1 MTFRVDSSG
10 MRKKSLMVLLIAAL
24 IITYGGCSGN
34 GSKEAVSSGEDFL
47 LNTYCTI
54 TIYDT
59 QKEALIREAFVYAR
73 SLENQLSRTV
83 ETSEIWAFNH
93 SAPGEFQLSA
103 QAAAVIEKGLSYS
116 QKSEGLFDITIGSLT
131 ELWNFSAQQPVVPD
145 SAAIQE
151 ALAHVG
157 YSKVEL
163 IHRESAD
170 LYFLTKKDMD
180 THLDLGGIAKGY
192 IADQTALFLEEEGVT
207 SAVVNFGGNVVV
219 VGEKPDGSPWVI
231 GVEKPFSG
239 QEEES
244 IETRDLVGTVSIQ
257 SGSVVTSGTY
267 ERKFYQDGKLYYHIL
282 DPNTGYPRETDV
294 ISVTITGASST
305 ECDALSTTCL
315 MLGLEK
321 GRALI
326 ESTDGYEGV
335 FIAEDGTVSFTQGA
349 GFTAY

>member
-1 MTFRVDSSG
+1 MTFRVEQSG
-10 MRKKSLMVLLIAAL
+10 KRKKSLRVLLIAAL
-24 IITYGGCSGN
+24 IITHGGCSGN
-34 GSKEAVSSGEDFL
+34 ASREAVSSGEDFL

-59 QKEALIREAFVYAR
+59 QKEALIRDAFAYAR
-73 SLENQLSRTV
+73 SLENKLSRTV

-103 QAAAVIEKGLSYS
+103 QAAEVIEKGLSYG

-131 ELWNFSAQQPVVPD
+131 ELWDFSAVQPVVPD
-145 SAAIQE
+145 STAIQE
-151 ALAHVG
+151 ALGHVG
-157 YSKVEL
+157 YAKVEL
-163 IHRESAD
+163 MYRESSD
-170 LYFLTKKDMD
+170 LYFLAKQDPD
-180 THLDLGGIAKGY
+180 IHLDLGGIAKGY
-192 IADQTALFLEEEGVT
+192 IADRTAGFLEQEGVT

-239 QEEES
+239 QEEEA
-244 IETRDLVGTVSIQ
+244 IEARELIGTVSIQ

-282 DPNTGYPRETDV
+282 DPNTGYPRQTDV
-294 ISVTITGASST
+294 MSVTVTGASST

-326 ESTDGYEGV
+326 ESTEGYEGI
-335 FIAEDGTVSFTQGA
+335 FIAQDGTVSFTPGA